1 MNRIDQCQ
9 SSDNCQLSKKQVEIL
24 DQGVA
29 VVGAPGPVEDQLA
42 QPALCEV
49 PT

>member
-24 DQGVA
+24 DIGVA
-29 VVGAPGPVEDQLA
+29 VVGAPGPVEDKSTKK
-42 QPALCEV
+42 ALCEV